1 MNSVHTTRRSIAL
14 NLNLNERIT
23 TMVNRTLPLAV
34 LFVCSA
40 FAAPLRAASDQSDG
54 PTVERLLK
62 AGWQIAGFTNTFDN
76 RSALI
81 LFKHPTE
88 SYLVQCR
95 TGLDVTR
102 TPPVYANCYELR

>member
-1 MNSVHTTRRSIAL
+1 
-14 NLNLNERIT
+14 
-23 TMVNRTLPLAV
+23 MVNRTM
-34 LFVCSA
+34 A
-40 FAAPLRAASDQSDG
+40 FATLIACAALAATHVRAAPEKNDN
-54 PTVERLLK
+54 PTVEQLLK
-62 AGWQIAGFTNTFDN
+62 GGWQIAGFTNTFDN

-102 TPPVYANCYELR
+102 DPPVYANCYELR

>member
-1 MNSVHTTRRSIAL
+1 
-14 NLNLNERIT
+14 
-23 TMVNRTLPLAV
+23 MVNRTLPLAV
-34 LFVCSA
+34 FVVCGA
-40 FAAPLRAASDQSDG
+40 FAVPLRAAPDQNDS

-88 SYLVQCR
+88 HYLVQCR

-102 TPPVYANCYELR
+102 NPPVYANCYELR